1 MAQGFLF
8 TKIFVL
14 RRLFWN
20 SESGASKTHQGQGP
34 GSIAAFDGS
43 DGDGRLRPAQFGRP
57 AGTRQLCADEFPQT
71 AYFPSATTARIAR
84 FLASDSPR
92 AKRDFPALLSGVC
105 SSGNRPTNGCRIN
118 KKSIDALIRPPRPE
132 ETHNRCCFTAPPGE
146 ATARKFG
153 TQKARRVTDGTAN
166 RAESTFV
173 ASRWSNR

>member
-8 TKIFVL
+8 TKILVFERV
-14 RRLFWN
+14 FWKISEVPR

-34 GSIAAFDGS
+34 GSIAAFDGT

-132 ETHNRCCFTAPPGE
+132 ETHNRCCFTAPQ
-146 ATARKFG
+146 ARPPPENS
-153 TQKARRVTDGTAN
+153 ARRKH
-166 RAESTFV
+166 AE
-173 ASRWSNR
+173 